1 VDSARESPYS
11 TFLKTGTVRDSIS
24 CGKKQMR
31 RRPFPVRQKAWTFTV
46 GLIGNSAVAPY
57 NSTRIDS
64 RVICKFP
71 VDTVMAFGVQ
81 VGSPNTADTLPL
93 AFEIILD
100 QRAET
105 TVLIPEVWVFRIR
118 IAAACRGWQK
128 GIPIRIMNHFAP
140 DFGQFAVGHSLL
152 SAQSGHRDQ
161 TAAHAVRPWPVRGRK
176 YWSTRANSHTD
187 RSRTDPS

>member
-1 VDSARESPYS
+1 MDSARESPYS

-105 TVLIPEVWVFRIR
+105 TVLIPVVWVFRIR

-176 YWSTRANSHTD
+176 YWSTRAN
-187 RSRTDPS
+187 RQG

>member
-1 VDSARESPYS
+1 MDSARESPYS

-31 RRPFPVRQKAWTFTV
+31 RRPFPVRQKAWTLTV

-81 VGSPNTADTLPL
+81 VGSSNTADTLPL
-93 AFEIILD
+93 VFEIIVD
-100 QRAET
+100 RRAET
-105 TVLIPEVWVFRIR
+105 AAPIPEVWVFRIR

-140 DFGQFAVGHSLL
+140 DFGQFAVGHGLL
-152 SAQSGHRDQ
+152 SARSGHRDQ
-161 TAAHAVRPWPVRGRK
+161 TVVHAARPWPVRGRK
-176 YWSTRANSHTD
+176 YRSARANSHTG
-187 RSRTDPS
+187 RIRTNPS